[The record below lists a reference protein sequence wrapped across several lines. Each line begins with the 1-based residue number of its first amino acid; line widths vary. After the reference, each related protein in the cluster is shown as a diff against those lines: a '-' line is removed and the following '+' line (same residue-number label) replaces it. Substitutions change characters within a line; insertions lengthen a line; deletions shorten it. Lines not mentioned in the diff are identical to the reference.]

1 MKNIFL
7 TLITMLCLT
16 SEVQAQQSL
25 VQTPFVVPSLHNWK
39 AAKGNETFNIF
50 DIENITVDRDV
61 FTHAAKMVQSR
72 LERMKD
78 NVNIVDPKTKPDPSA
93 TIRFSLAKD
102 KKLGQEGYTLSISP
116 KGIDIKALTAKGAV
130 WGAQT
135 LFQLIDEGSKQLPCG
150 TTVDK
155 PEYALRGF
163 MIDCGRKYI
172 PMDYL
177 RRLVRCMSY
186 YKMNTLQVHLNDNG
200 FKKYFHNNWDETYAA
215 FRLESELF
223 PDLTARD
230 GYYTKQEFREFI
242 KWAETLGV
250 EIIPEI
256 DAPAHALA
264 FTHFRPEFG
273 NPEFGIDHLDLS
285 NPGVIPFLDSLYSEY
300 LGGPDPVFAGP
311 RVHIGTDEYSN
322 KKKESTEQFR
332 NFTNHY
338 IRLVKQYGKQP
349 KLWGSLTWSKGDT
362 PVEVDGVLMDCWSN
376 DFAQPD
382 SMKQLGYQLVSIPDG
397 WVYIVPAAGYYYDYL
412 YEDLLYNKWTPA
424 NINGKQFPE
433 HDPQIEGGM
442 FAVWNDVCGNG
453 ISTFDIHHRVMPA
466 LKVMAQKCWSAAATT
481 LPFEEWQPKARK
493 MNDEPGFTWGRPLWR
508 SSNSVNVRPNSQLEL
523 PQTDLGYG
531 YSVSFDIEAAKEQM
545 GTTLFESDFAKFYI
559 SDPVTGRLGYWRDGY
574 LFTFDYAL
582 RPGEKHKLRIE
593 GTNKE
598 TRLYVDGRL
607 RQTLGY
613 DERLAADKKPY
624 NIVRTLAFPIERTGN
639 FKSTIRNLSIKRG
652 E

>member
-1 MKNIFL
+1 MKKLLL
-7 TLITMLCLT
+7 TITALLT
-16 SEVQAQQSL
+16 ILTTTVAQS
-25 VQTPFVVPSLHNWK
+25 TPFVIPSLHNWK
-39 AAKGNETFNIF
+39 AAKGEATFNVF
-50 DIENITVDRDV
+50 DIDNITFDSEEFRSAANLVQDR
-61 FTHAAKMVQSR
+61 
-72 LERMKD
+72 LLRMRD
-78 NVNIVDPKTKPDPSA
+78 SVNVYDGKTKLDPA
-93 TIRFSLAKD
+93 RTIRFERQNAK
-102 KKLGQEGYTLSISP
+102 KFGQEGYSLAISA
-116 KGIDIKALTAKGAV
+116 KGITIQASQARGAI

-135 LFQLIDEGSKQLPCG
+135 LLQLNDNKWQKIPYG
-150 TTVDK
+150 TTTDA
-155 PEYALRGF
+155 PEYKLRGF

-200 FKKYFHNNWDETYAA
+200 FKKYFHDSWDETYAA
-215 FRLESELF
+215 FRLESDLF

-242 KWAETLGV
+242 KWAATLGV
-250 EIIPEI
+250 EVIPEI
-256 DAPAHALA
+256 DAPAHSLA
-264 FTHFRPEFG
+264 FTHYRPEFA

-285 NPGVIPFLDSLYSEY
+285 NPGVIPFLDSLYTEY

-349 KLWGSLTWSKGDT
+349 KMWGSLTWCKGDT
-362 PVEVDGVLMDCWSN
+362 PVDVDGVLMDCWSN
-376 DFAQPD
+376 GFAEPD

-412 YEDLLYNKWTPA
+412 YDDMLYNKWTPA
-424 NINGKQFPE
+424 NINGKQFKE

-453 ISTFDIHHRVMPA
+453 ISTFDIHHRVIPA
-466 LKVMAQKCWSAAATT
+466 LKVIAQKCWSATASTM
-481 LPFEEWQPKARK
+481 PFEEWKAQSLK
-493 MNDEPGFTWGRPLWR
+493 SKDEPGHTWGRPLWA
-508 SSNSVNVRPNSQLEL
+508 SHNKINVAPNTQIDEN
-523 PQTDLGYG
+523 DLGYP
-531 YSVSFDIEAAKEQM
+531 YSVSFDIEAAKEEP

-559 SDPVTGRLGYWRDGY
+559 TDPITNRLGYWRDGY

-582 RPGEKHKLRIE
+582 RPGEKHRIRIE
-593 GTNKE
+593 GTNKD
-598 TRLYVDGRL
+598 TKLYIDGRL

-639 FKSTIRNLSIKRG
+639 FKSKVSNLVLVRNN
-652 E
+652 